1 MHYRGDKMITLFKNM
16 LLIFDFSSFYRKR
29 SYEIDEIMSQS
40 DTQAIQSDWDAVGN
54 DFRNVLGHYK

>member
-1 MHYRGDKMITLFKNM
+1 MITLFKNI